1 MYLTEI
7 CDVFSGF
14 AFKSFN
20 SDKNGKP
27 VIKIGNINADGS
39 MDIEEC
45 SYSTEIVNDK
55 FVSKSNDIYIALSG
69 ATTGKV
75 ALMNYDGFYIN
86 QRVGIVRLKNKDIPI
101 SYLYYYLSSKTKK
114 ILEDAAGA
122 AQPNISPKQIA
133 NYLFINRTVFE
144 MESISNELNSLNN
157 AIKTKK
163 SQLLSLDELV
173 KSRFISQEVA

>member
-45 SYSTEIVNDK
+45 SYSTETVNDK

-75 ALMNYDGFYIN
+75 ALMNYNGFYIN
-86 QRVGIVRLKNKDIPI
+86 QRVGIIRLKNKDIPI

-114 ILEDAAGA
+114 IL
-122 AQPNISPKQIA
+122 NIKKPKVVKVIFLKLQSFQICCCCSG
-133 NYLFINRTVFE
+133 FI
-144 MESISNELNSLNN
+144 I
-157 AIKTKK
+157 
-163 SQLLSLDELV
+163 
-173 KSRFISQEVA
+173 